1 MKCINCAWFVFSF
14 DLAGED
20 GHVLSS
26 GDLPMRRS
34 GTLSPE
40 EGHFQEGAVL
50 RLIVGAAIGTSLE
63 APEQICFAR
72 NGKTAIFEVGGISLD
87 FNIRLAGSVEEAE

>member
-14 DLAGED
+14 ELASED

-26 GDLPMRRS
+26 GDLPTRRS
-34 GTLSPE
+34 RTLSPE

-50 RLIVGAAIGTSLE
+50 KLIIRAAMGTSLE
-63 APEQICFAR
+63 APEQFRFAR
-72 NGKTAIFEVGGISLD
+72 NGKTAIFEVSGISLD
-87 FNIRLAGSVEEAE
+87 FNARLVGIVEEAE